1 MIKIHSK
8 KGHHWFTVCGRNGH
22 VFATS
27 ETYTRKSN
35 CSKAAKDFRGMMIG
49 YRSIKIIDV
58 DAPVNNKPK
67 PRFAKSNPEDQWNE
81 F

>member
-27 ETYTRKSN
+27 ETYTRRSN
-35 CSKAAKDFRGMMIG
+35 CIKAAKDLLKMLGLAYTF
-49 YRSIKIIDV
+49 IKSDT
-58 DAPVNNKPK
+58 PVKKKPN